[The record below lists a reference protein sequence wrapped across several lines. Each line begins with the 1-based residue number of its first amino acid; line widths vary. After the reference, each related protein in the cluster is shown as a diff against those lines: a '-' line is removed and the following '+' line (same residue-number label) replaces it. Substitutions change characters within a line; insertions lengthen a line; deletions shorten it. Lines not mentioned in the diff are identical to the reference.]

1 MQLKSLEETKIL
13 SKNISKIIK
22 AGDIIFLYGEIG
34 VGKTTFVRFLINDL
48 ESKNGIKN
56 SEVLSPTFN
65 IVYDYDVK
73 DIKILHYDLYRLKN
87 YKDISQLGMFETS
100 KECIKIVEWPELI
113 KPKPSDRI
121 EVLFEYSKL
130 AESREIKING
140 FGKWKDYKFN
150 EI

>member
-1 MQLKSLEETKIL
+1 MHLKSLEDTQNFSE
-13 SKNISKIIK
+13 NISKKIS

-34 VGKTTFVRFLINDL
+34 VGKTTFVRFLINYL
-48 ESKNGIKN
+48 ESKNRIKN

-65 IVYDYDVK
+65 IVYDYDVG
-73 DIKILHYDLYRLKN
+73 DTKILHYDLYSLKN

-100 KECIKIVEWPELI
+100 KSHIKIVEWPELI
-113 KPKPSDRI
+113 ESKPNDRI
-121 EVLFEYSKL
+121 EILFKYSKSVN
-130 AESREIKING
+130 SRKVEIVG